1 MASDLVESAGWALRR
16 HRLAVR
22 GVLTVVGMVALAAA
36 LNAVWH
42 TVFGNVIAGLL
53 VVFAGALA
61 VVMLVVGLSMAVR
74 RLRRTGVH

>member
-16 HRLAVR
+16 HRFAVR

-42 TVFGNVIAGLL
+42 TAFGNVIAGLL
-53 VVFAGALA
+53 VVFAGAL
-61 VVMLVVGLSMAVR
+61 VLVMLIVGLSMAVH